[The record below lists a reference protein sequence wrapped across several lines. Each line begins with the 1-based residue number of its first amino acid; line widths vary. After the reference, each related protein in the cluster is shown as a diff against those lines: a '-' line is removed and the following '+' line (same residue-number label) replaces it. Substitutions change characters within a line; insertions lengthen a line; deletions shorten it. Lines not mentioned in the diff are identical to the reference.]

1 MRRLKKMIASSLIAA
16 ILASSVPN
24 MAFTMTV
31 MAAEDAGV
39 ETTDRIVITENEDH
53 SVNAYLEDTLLTEK
67 YIVLNI
73 TADGEYAV
81 ADVGNGEVWYFDK
94 EGIGSRMNTE
104 QPMLIRLMNA
114 DGSENLLAIC
124 QDARYTGIIEDTYY
138 KNGVP
143 GTGIYKEKYYKNGK
157 LGTGVYENTYY
168 ENGTKATATVG
179 GVYYYKGTPYS
190 GLRKIKSNQYCY
202 VNGKKYIGE
211 LTKTTSMDNKK
222 IQYFTYKFGKKT
234 YAFDQDGKLY
244 KNQIIGSY
252 FYDSAG
258 VRNTDAQ
265 IKLAVTFVK
274 KHGGSK
280 NSRSAKLKKCFSYLA
295 NRNHYRHNGDHTAA
309 VCTTAKLPG
318 AANKMLKN
326 GTSGTGNCFS
336 WASSFAYIATVLGYD
351 AKVCKG
357 TIRMVSGGMGPH
369 GWAYVKSGGSW
380 KVCDANM
387 NYKKNCYM
395 KTYKN
400 YPFKLGSTK
409 TYFKLTASGGSAKW
423 SK

>member
-1 MRRLKKMIASSLIAA
+1 
-16 ILASSVPN
+16 
-24 MAFTMTV
+24 
-31 MAAEDAGV
+31 
-39 ETTDRIVITENEDH
+39 
-53 SVNAYLEDTLLTEK
+53 
-67 YIVLNI
+67 
-73 TADGEYAV
+73 
-81 ADVGNGEVWYFDK
+81 
-94 EGIGSRMNTE
+94 
-104 QPMLIRLMNA
+104 
-114 DGSENLLAIC
+114 
-124 QDARYTGIIEDTYY
+124 
-138 KNGVP
+138 
-143 GTGIYKEKYYKNGK
+143 
-157 LGTGVYENTYY
+157 
-168 ENGTKATATVG
+168 
-179 GVYYYKGTPYS
+179 
-190 GLRKIKSNQYCY
+190 
-202 VNGKKYIGE
+202 
-211 LTKTTSMDNKK
+211 MDNKK

-258 VRNTDAQ
+258 IRNTDAQ

-326 GTSGTGNCFS
+326 GKSGTGNCFS

-369 GWAYVKSGGSW
+369 GWTYVNYGGSW
-380 KVCDANM
+380 KVCDGNM
-387 NYKKNCYM
+387 NYNKNCYM